1 MNKKQAK
8 KALDGFNSWLALL
21 DVRFY
26 LKNKRTLHSIRAIL
40 ERELSKKE
48 GGEKK

>member
-1 MNKKQAK
+1 MNQEQAK

-26 LKNKRTLHSIRAIL
+26 LKNKRTLNSIRAIL
-40 ERELSKKE
+40 EREL
-48 GGEKK
+48 EKKGGDRK